1 MGENFGGSTRFT
13 DEEVESKLKLISHI
27 DLMKFGWVD
36 KVSTILKISHTQVK
50 RFIKK
55 YYKDKYYQR
64 NAVVNPPPDT
74 RLKG

>member
-1 MGENFGGSTRFT
+1 
-13 DEEVESKLKLISHI
+13 
-27 DLMKFGWVD
+27 MKFGWVD